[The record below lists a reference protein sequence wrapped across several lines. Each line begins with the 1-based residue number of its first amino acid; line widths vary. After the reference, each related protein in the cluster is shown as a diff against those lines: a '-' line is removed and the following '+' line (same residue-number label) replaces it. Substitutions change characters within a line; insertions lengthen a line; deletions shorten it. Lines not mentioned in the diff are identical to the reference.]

1 VSSGNPLP
9 RRATVRG
16 LPGENALLARC
27 PTRLLSRVIYAICL
41 AAAMVAVHR
50 LLRTWQ
56 EQVDVYVALTEFVR
70 RKLIEG
76 GAPKIESW

>member
-1 VSSGNPLP
+1 
-9 RRATVRG
+9 
-16 LPGENALLARC
+16 
-27 PTRLLSRVIYAICL
+27 
-41 AAAMVAVHR
+41 MVAVHR